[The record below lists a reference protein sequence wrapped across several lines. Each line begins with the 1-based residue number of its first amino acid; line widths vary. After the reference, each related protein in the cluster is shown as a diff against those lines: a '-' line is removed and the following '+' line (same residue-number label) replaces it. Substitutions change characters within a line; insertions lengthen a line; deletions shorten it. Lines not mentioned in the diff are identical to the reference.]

1 MCPLYLH
8 NTMDEDLKNKYDSLK
23 SMDLNI
29 DLTRGRP
36 ASDQLDLSDEMLS
49 IVPPSHTEEGID
61 IRNYGH
67 PLGIKPVSYTHL
79 TLPTKSGV

>member
-1 MCPLYLH
+1 
-8 NTMDEDLKNKYDSLK
+8 MDEDLKNKYDSLK

-61 IRNYGH
+61 IRN
-67 PLGIKPVSYTHL
+67 
-79 TLPTKSGV
+79 

>member
-36 ASDQLDLSDEMLS
+36 ASDQLDLSDQMLS
-49 IVPPSHTEEGID
+49 IVPPSHTKKALI
-61 IRNYGH
+61 
-67 PLGIKPVSYTHL
+67 
-79 TLPTKSGV
+79 